1 MPTYINQFMWG
12 FQSHFRY
19 SLQSM
24 ARHAF
29 QFIGAHIAPE
39 ALLIGFQEDGKSDW
53 PICIEPENREYH
65 PEILE
70 SVPTVAEQLLVNH
83 RDAGLIYSDTAS
95 HERMMKNREEECW
108 RDAISRALS
117 SSPAGAG
124 RVFYVGFPRR
134 VRQYRVYP
142 VISVVSSAW
151 DRLPHLTHEHRDG
164 RLTTIESLQ
173 RAVAEETVRTASAE
187 LNRITPPQD
196 LSDWP
201 HIIAGDVIR
210 RASQRFLST
219 LVAVHGSWEG
229 TEFMTAMDAVAAQP
243 YEGRTALGSIILT
256 KRTHEAL
263 SYDLVFDPPLSVR
276 RSRVFRKALE
286 MSSVDMALISDGVE
300 IFGLGRL
307 GESYDPNAE
316 NAYDV
321 TVTSR
326 GTWEIS
332 HNNVGLMRVDNGK
345 VLLPQERISREV
357 FTDTARRVLGED
369 ADPAELWLQVRGAA
383 DQQHGTMLVVHRN
396 ADSEA
401 ARLRAQATLIEP
413 RKLTGNALA
422 AVTSIDGAILLRP
435 DGTCVAVGV
444 ILDGI
449 AGPDIGDAARG
460 ARYNSGVRYQ
470 AAATEDGC
478 LVVIVSEDGM
488 INLVPE
494 LPRQM
499 KRSAVE
505 HAVRMLE
512 VAAEAADVDFE
523 IASNRADHVASLTPY
538 LTPAQGARYE
548 AAQRELAAARKR
560 SGSMIEV
567 GWDHLDGLSDPDD
580 SLFLPE

>member
-1 MPTYINQFMWG
+1 MWG
-12 FQSHFRY
+12 FQSHFRH
-19 SLQSM
+19 SLQSV
-24 ARHAF
+24 AEHAF
-29 QFIGAHIAPE
+29 QSIGVYAAPE
-39 ALLIGFQEDGKSDW
+39 ALLIGFQEEGESDW

-65 PEILE
+65 PEILKN
-70 SVPTVAEQLLVNH
+70 VLAIADQLFANH
-83 RDAGLIYSDTAS
+83 PDAGLIYSDTAS
-95 HERMMKNREEECW
+95 FERMIKNREEECR
-108 RDAISRALS
+108 RDAIAQALS
-117 SSPAGAG
+117 SSSAGAG
-124 RVFYVGFPRR
+124 RLFYVGYPRR

-151 DRLPHLTHEHRDG
+151 ERLPHLAHEHRDG

-173 RAVAEETVRTASAE
+173 YAVAEEVVRTASAE
-187 LNRITPPQD
+187 LNRLTPPED
-196 LSDWP
+196 WSDWP
-201 HIIAGDVIR
+201 HVIASDVIR
-210 RASQRFLST
+210 RASQRFLSV

-263 SYDLVFDPPLSVR
+263 SFDLMFDPPLSVR

-286 MSSVDMALISDGVE
+286 MSSVDMALITDGMD

-307 GESYDPNAE
+307 LESYDPDAE

-332 HNNVGLMRVDNGK
+332 HNNAGLMRVDNGR
-345 VLLPQERISREV
+345 VLLPKERISREV
-357 FTDTARRVLGED
+357 FIDTARRVLGED
-369 ADPAELWLQVRGAA
+369 VDPAELWSQVRGAA

-396 ADSEA
+396 ADTEA
-401 ARLRAQATLIEP
+401 DRLRAQATLIEP
-413 RKLTGNALA
+413 RKLSGNALA

-444 ILDGI
+444 ILDGV

-470 AAATEDGC
+470 AAANEKGC

-494 LPRQM
+494 LPRQV
-499 KRSAVE
+499 KRSTVERAVQ
-505 HAVRMLE
+505 MLE
-512 VAAEAADVDFE
+512 AAAEATDVDFE
-523 IASNRADHVASLTPY
+523 VASNRADHVASLTPY
-538 LTPAQGARYE
+538 LTPAQGARYN
-548 AAQRELAAARKR
+548 AAQLRIAAARR
-560 SGSMIEV
+560 QSGGIIEV
-567 GWDHLDGLSDPDD
+567 GWRKLDVGVDPDE
-580 SLFLPE
+580 SLFFEE